1 MTTERLDPTD
11 RTPAS
16 FCEFVS
22 ISGMRV
28 FVAADAWL
36 QTLDNLHLSLD
47 GGGGLAM
54 LPLADTGLRETALVF
69 APPVNALAP
78 LSESFR
84 LELAFARGKNTML
97 LGLAAPSPTP
107 DGGAVAF
114 TSVDLGNPVVRDC
127 VAEFAS
133 QPCIHLLLVHPRTG
147 ALLGDIKLHSPEM
160 LGHIRE
166 VLGATADVREMD
178 LSERLLADAELYD
191 TLYGAAGSPD
201 GEGTSFQTPRMK
213 SDPQPRNALCR
224 CGSGVKSK
232 HCCG

>member
-1 MTTERLDPTD
+1 MTIERLDPTD

-16 FCEFVS
+16 FVG

-28 FVAADAWL
+28 FIAADAWL

-54 LPLADTGLRETALVF
+54 LPLGDTGLRETALVF

-84 LELAFARGKNTML
+84 FELAFARGKNTML
-97 LGLAAPSPTP
+97 LGLAAPSATP
-107 DGGAVAF
+107 DGEVVLF
-114 TSVDLGNPVVRDC
+114 TYLDLGKPVARDC

-133 QPCIHLLLVHPRTG
+133 QPCIHLLVVHPRTG
-147 ALLGDIKLHSPEM
+147 ALLGDIKMHSPDM
-160 LGHIRE
+160 LGGIRE
-166 VLGATADVREMD
+166 VLAATADVREMD
-178 LSERLLADAELYD
+178 LSERLRAYADLN
-191 TLYGAAGSPD
+191 TTFCGAGLPPDDERTSP
-201 GEGTSFQTPRMK
+201 QTPRTK
-213 SDPQPRNALCR
+213 NEPQSRNALCR
-224 CGSGVKSK
+224 CGSRLKSK

>member
-1 MTTERLDPTD
+1 MTIEHLDPTD
-11 RTPAS
+11 HTPAAL
-16 FCEFVS
+16 FELVS

-28 FVAADAWL
+28 FICADVWL
-36 QTLDNLHLSLD
+36 QTLDDLDFSLD
-47 GGGGLAM
+47 GGGDFAI
-54 LPLADTGLRETALVF
+54 LPLADAGLREMALVF
-69 APPVNALAP
+69 AHPVNALAP
-78 LSESFR
+78 LSEPPFS
-84 LELAFARGKNTML
+84 LELAFARGENTVLM
-97 LGLAAPSPTP
+97 GLAAPSP
-107 DGGAVAF
+107 GGAVAF
-114 TSVDLGNPVVRDC
+114 ASVDLGNPVVRDC
-127 VAEFAS
+127 LAEFAS